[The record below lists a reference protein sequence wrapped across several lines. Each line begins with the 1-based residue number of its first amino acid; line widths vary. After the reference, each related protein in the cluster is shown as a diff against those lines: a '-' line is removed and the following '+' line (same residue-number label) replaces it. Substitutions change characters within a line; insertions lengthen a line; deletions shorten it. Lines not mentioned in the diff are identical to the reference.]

1 MTTQVVVDEVWYLEL
16 QNLKLGETPLS
27 LRKGLP
33 IPTQT
38 LDIKLHASKLSEQIL
53 RDQNLS
59 LLNKLK
65 EKDQL
70 IEQSKYEAYVNA
82 LAIKKFVEENQ
93 KLAAECENLVK
104 HCRKL
109 EKECALYD
117 NDREALIDFQ
127 NEAEER
133 AKEACLRAEELE
145 RDLVDSSSA
154 HPLGEESLL
163 DSFLA
168 TLGSKDELSTYKF
181 MVANSEN
188 QHCKKL
194 LSMWSSLKQSTRR
207 VLSLVAEVMSLE
219 KDKEHL
225 RINLDRAEEE
235 GKLQFVE
242 NGVLEK
248 ENKRLLMKCK
258 ERHHPDSGEK
268 LSHSTST
275 KSNKRKSSPKTSS
288 PMAKKIDFD
297 EKADFEYSWWKS
309 GVLYPIVSPP
319 SKFDHVEKG
328 DALYDVK
335 YDWKYCFEF
344 HGSLDAKY
352 DMLR

>member
-1 MTTQVVVDEVWYLEL
+1 M
-16 QNLKLGETPLS
+16 S
-27 LRKGLP
+27 LPPEIDDFIKQSIDHSLGLP
-33 IPTQT
+33 ISSQT
-38 LDIKLHASKLSEQIL
+38 LDIKLRASQHSEQNL

-82 LAIKKFVEENQ
+82 LAIKNFVEENQ

-133 AKEACLRAEELE
+133 AREACLRAGELE
-145 RDLVDSSSA
+145 RDLVMYEMEKKKCHQLNQSVDSSSA
-154 HPLGEESLL
+154 HTFGEESLL

-168 TLGSKDELSTYKF
+168 TVTTKDDSSTYEF
-181 MVANSEN
+181 MVANTEYQ

-194 LSMWSSLKQSTRR
+194 LSMWSSLKQTTRR

-235 GKLQFVE
+235 GKLLFIE
-242 NGVLEK
+242 NSLLEK
-248 ENKRLLMKCK
+248 ENKRLLTKCK
-258 ERHHPDSGEK
+258 ERHHPDSGGK

-288 PMAKKIDFD
+288 PMGKKIDYD
-297 EKADFEYSWWKS
+297 D
-309 GVLYPIVSPP
+309 LDPVSPRQP
-319 SKFDHVEKG
+319 LSPLQIYKDDGK
-328 DALYDVK
+328 
-335 YDWKYCFEF
+335 
-344 HGSLDAKY
+344 
-352 DMLR
+352 

>member
-1 MTTQVVVDEVWYLEL
+1 M
-16 QNLKLGETPLS
+16 S
-27 LRKGLP
+27 LPPQIDDFIKQSIDHSLGLP
-33 IPTQT
+33 ISSQT
-38 LDIKLHASKLSEQIL
+38 LDIKLHASKLSEQNL

-93 KLAAECENLVK
+93 KLAVECENLVK

-127 NEAEER
+127 NEAEEK

-145 RDLVDSSSA
+145 RDLVMYEMEKNKSQQLNESVDSPSA

-168 TLGSKDELSTYKF
+168 TVSTKDESSTYEF
-181 MVANSEN
+181 MVTNSEN

-235 GKLQFVE
+235 GKLLFVE

-297 EKADFEYSWWKS
+297 D
-309 GVLYPIVSPP
+309 LDPVSPRQP
-319 SKFDHVEKG
+319 LSPLQSNSRDCRHH
-328 DALYDVK
+328 
-335 YDWKYCFEF
+335 C
-344 HGSLDAKY
+344 LDSASPN
-352 DMLR
+352 

>member
-1 MTTQVVVDEVWYLEL
+1 MPPSIVRW
-16 QNLKLGETPLS
+16 
-27 LRKGLP
+27 LP
-33 IPTQT
+33 ISSQT

-82 LAIKKFVEENQ
+82 LAIKT
-93 KLAAECENLVK
+93 
-104 HCRKL
+104 
-109 EKECALYD
+109 
-117 NDREALIDFQ
+117 EALIDFQ

-133 AKEACLRAEELE
+133 VKEACLRAEELE
-145 RDLVDSSSA
+145 RDLVMYEMEKKKCQQLNESVVSSSA

-168 TLGSKDELSTYKF
+168 TLSSKDESSTYKF
-181 MVANSEN
+181 MDANSEN

-194 LSMWSSLKQSTRR
+194 MSMWSSLKQSSRR
-207 VLSLVAEVMSLE
+207 VLSLVAEV
-219 KDKEHL
+219 
-225 RINLDRAEEE
+225 IAEEE
-235 GKLQFVE
+235 GKLLFVE

-309 GVLYPIVSPP
+309 GVVPYSE
-319 SKFDHVEKG
+319 S
-328 DALYDVK
+328 
-335 YDWKYCFEF
+335 
-344 HGSLDAKY
+344 SLQI
-352 DMLR
+352 